1 MSGVE
6 EGTEHLPI
14 SFLTSIETMIW
25 RDLEVLCDCNQ
36 KGYEGVITVMYR
48 LTSKQQDKIDE
59 LTEQIKHPNINWGN
73 QEEEISD
80 IVSIMSGAV
89 YGRSK

>member
-1 MSGVE
+1 
-6 EGTEHLPI
+6 
-14 SFLTSIETMIW
+14 MIW

>member
-1 MSGVE
+1 ME
-6 EGTEHLPI
+6 EGTEHLAI

>member
-6 EGTEHLPI
+6 EGTEHLAI

-73 QEEEISD
+73 QEEEIGD
-80 IVSIMSGAV
+80 IMSIMSGAV

>member
-1 MSGVE
+1 ME
-6 EGTEHLPI
+6 EGTEHLAI

-73 QEEEISD
+73 QEEEIGG